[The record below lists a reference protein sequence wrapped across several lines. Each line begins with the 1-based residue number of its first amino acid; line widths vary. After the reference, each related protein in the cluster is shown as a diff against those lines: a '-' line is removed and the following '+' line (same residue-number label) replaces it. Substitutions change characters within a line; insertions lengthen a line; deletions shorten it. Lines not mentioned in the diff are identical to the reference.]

1 MQLFLLDMEVLYFEA
16 RWIIY
21 TRCLEKI
28 MLIANAS
35 FNFLFYALF
44 GSDLRNHMKK
54 CLFMMICIKKRARR
68 FARWSSRTSSRISN
82 LSSKT
87 NRNRSNLSIRK
98 DEKILYDIDEN
109 EENDL
114 SQDDDRPP
122 FTKVWKSY
130 CEFEFVTDLFCI
142 MLFYPFI
149 F

>member
-1 MQLFLLDMEVLYFEA
+1 
-16 RWIIY
+16 
-21 TRCLEKI
+21 
-28 MLIANAS
+28 
-35 FNFLFYALF
+35 
-44 GSDLRNHMKK
+44 
-54 CLFMMICIKKRARR
+54 MICIKKRARR

-122 FTKVWKSY
+122 ITKVWKSY
-130 CEFEFVTDLFCI
+130 FKI
-142 MLFYPFI
+142 
-149 F
+149 